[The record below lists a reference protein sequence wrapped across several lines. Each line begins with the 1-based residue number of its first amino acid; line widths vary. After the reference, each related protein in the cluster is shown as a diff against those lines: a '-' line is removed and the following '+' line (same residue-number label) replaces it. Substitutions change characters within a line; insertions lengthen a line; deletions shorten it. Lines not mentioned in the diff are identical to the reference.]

1 MSALKA
7 PETLD
12 REPRRPPLDDSD
24 DLRQHRPFVIF
35 WLARVCSTVA
45 LQIQSVAV
53 AWQIYDLTQRPLD
66 LGLVG
71 LSQFAPAF
79 LLILFAGHAADRYDR
94 RAVLRMC
101 QGAQGAAVLL
111 LAVATGTGAITRE
124 LIFAA
129 VFVIGAARAFE
140 GPAQQSLLPNVV
152 PEALFARAAA
162 GSSSANQ
169 FATIAGPALG
179 GILYDVSPVA
189 TYGLCATLLLL
200 AAVFVTFA
208 RGKPARF
215 LREPFSFR
223 TLFVGFGFIWRQ
235 PVVLGAISLDLF
247 AVLLGGAVA
256 LLPIYARDILQVD
269 SWGLGLLRASPAL
282 GALATTLV
290 LVRWPLRRRVG
301 RTLFLMV
308 AIYGVATLGFA
319 FSTTLLAAMAAL
331 VVLGAADVVSV
342 VIRQTLVQLETPD
355 AMRGRV
361 SAVSSLFTGTS
372 NQLGEFRAGVMANW
386 LGAVPAVAIG
396 AVGTLLIVA
405 AGLRAFPQLL
415 AADRMDARRTREAA
429 ESSAPA
435 TGAET
440 M

>member
-7 PETLD
+7 PQALD
-12 REPRRPPLDDSD
+12 PEPRGPPLDDSD
-24 DLRQHRPFVIF
+24 DLTRHRPFVVF

-94 RAVLRMC
+94 RAVLWLC
-101 QGAQGAAVLL
+101 QTAQAAAVLL
-111 LAVATGTGAITRE
+111 LAVGTLTGAISRE

-140 GPAQQSLLPNVV
+140 GPATQSLLPNLV
-152 PEALFARAAA
+152 PERLFPRAAA

-169 FATIAGPALG
+169 FATVAGPALG
-179 GILYDVSPVA
+179 GILYNLSPVA
-189 TYGLCATLLLL
+189 TYAICAGLLLL
-200 AAVFVTFA
+200 AAALITLVKTSRTGV
-208 RGKPARF
+208 
-215 LREPFSFR
+215 LREPFSLR
-223 TLFVGFGFIWRQ
+223 TLFAGFGFIWGQ

-247 AVLLGGAVA
+247 AVLLGGATA
-256 LLPIYARDILQVD
+256 LLPIYARDILGLE
-269 SWGLGLLRASPAL
+269 SWGLGLLRASPAM

-290 LVRWPLRRRVG
+290 LMRWPLRRRVG

-308 AIYGVATLGFA
+308 GIFGAATLAFA
-319 FSTTLLAAMAAL
+319 LSTTLVQAMAAL

-372 NQLGEFRAGVMANW
+372 NQLGEFRAGVMAHW
-386 LGAVPAVAIG
+386 LGAVPAAVVG
-396 AVGTLLIVA
+396 GVGTLLIVA

-415 AADRMDARRTREAA
+415 KVDRMEARPAPPRL
-429 ESSAPA
+429 APA
-435 TGAET
+435 PPQRPS
-440 M
+440 